1 MVNLQISCLGLPSF
15 VILTVT
21 LQLINFL
28 AVLKGRGTDTLNANC
43 QGSTSALGR
52 KKNGCSCLG
61 LWVGFPF
68 LVHRNRFGVEVFG
81 RVGFWDVLQSV
92 LETREGLLLVP
103 GEF

>member
-43 QGSTSALGR
+43 PGQHKCFR
-52 KKNGCSCLG
+52 EEEK
-61 LWVGFPF
+61 WVFVSGF
-68 LVHRNRFGVEVFG
+68 
-81 RVGFWDVLQSV
+81 VGGFSF
-92 LETREGLLLVP
+92 P
-103 GEF
+103 GAQEWIWG